1 MVILNESV
9 FRVFSFSLFVLDRNQ
24 NATFSFYVSIFQ
36 LGVAASIPDFKS
48 AKKATG
54 PDFLLPLKDN
64 EVDHLSRLKEQI
76 GFKAF
81 LSLNSRMPTK
91 IKLTFYCLRPSAKD
105 QVIT

>member
-1 MVILNESV
+1 MNVT
-9 FRVFSFSLFVLDRNQ
+9 FVFSFSLFVLDRNQ
-24 NATFSFYVSIFQ
+24 NATFSFYVSILQ
-36 LGVAASIPDFKS
+36 LGFAASIPDFKS

-81 LSLNSRMPTK
+81 SSLNSRMPTK